1 MIINFTIPG
10 QVKSKA
16 RPRMSTRTGRAY
28 TPKDTVMYEN
38 WVRQC
43 YIDQA
48 GRNMLEG
55 TLVADITAY
64 YQVPKT
70 SATKALKMVSGEIR
84 PVVKPDLD
92 NVAKIV
98 LDSLNGIAYAD
109 DKQIVELRVKKVYGS
124 EPKVEVVISSLG

>member
-1 MIINFTIPG
+1 ML
-10 QVKSKA
+10 
-16 RPRMSTRTGRAY
+16 
-28 TPKDTVMYEN
+28 
-38 WVRQC
+38 
-43 YIDQA
+43 IDQV

-64 YQVPKT
+64 YQMPKT